1 MSGWDKGTA
10 NTSCLNLNP
19 QMLKDTY
26 DNQSMSTSGEES
38 QSATKPFRS
47 DPSMASAS

>member
-1 MSGWDKGTA
+1 MSGWDFGTA

-26 DNQSMSTSGEES
+26 NNQNL
-38 QSATKPFRS
+38 
-47 DPSMASAS
+47 SASGD